1 MAVPNFTKVQLVAI
15 KSCLQEIS
23 NSLTRMEAE
32 RDNIREIVNRCAT
45 EFELNK
51 RLTRKAA
58 KAFHLRNIEEE
69 NAAQQDLNDLYNVVT
84 K

>member
-1 MAVPNFTKVQLVAI
+1 MAQFSQQQKVAI

-32 RDNIREIVNRCAT
+32 RENIKEIVNRMAQ
-45 EFELNK
+45 EFEMNK
-51 RLTRKAA
+51 RISRKLARI
-58 KAFHLRNIEEE
+58 FHKRNIEEE
-69 NAAQQDLNDLYNVVT
+69 RAEQEEINTTYDAVV

>member
-1 MAVPNFTKVQLVAI
+1 MATFTPTQKEQI
-15 KSCLQEIS
+15 KNCLQEIS

-32 RDNIREIVNRCAT
+32 RDNIKEIVNRCAT

-51 RLTRKAA
+51 RITRKLARI
-58 KAFHLRNIEEE
+58 FHKRNLEEE
-69 NAAQQDLNDLYNVVT
+69 RAEQEEIYDTYEAVV

>member
-1 MAVPNFTKVQLVAI
+1 MASFTQAQKVAI

-32 RDNIREIVNRCAT
+32 RDQIRAVVDRCAT
-45 EFELNK
+45 EFEMNK
-51 RLTRKAA
+51 RITRKLARIYH
-58 KAFHLRNIEEE
+58 KRNIEEE
-69 NAAQQDLNDLYNVVT
+69 RAEQEEINSTYDAVT

>member
-1 MAVPNFTKVQLVAI
+1 MANFTPQQKTAI

-23 NSLTRMEAE
+23 NSLTRVEAE

-45 EFELNK
+45 EFEMNK
-51 RLTRKAA
+51 RITRKLARI
-58 KAFHLRNIEEE
+58 FHKNNIDEERAE
-69 NAAQQDLNDLYNVVT
+69 QEEISNTYDAVV

>member
-1 MAVPNFTKVQLVAI
+1 MANFTQQQKIAI

-32 RDNIREIVNRCAT
+32 RDNIKEIVNRCAT
-45 EFELNK
+45 EFEMNK
-51 RLTRKAA
+51 RITRKLARI
-58 KAFHLRNIEEE
+58 FHKRNIEEE
-69 NAAQQDLNDLYNVVT
+69 RAEQEEINTTYDLVT